1 MQAAI
6 DAQSGMPLHGS
17 AADGQQSSIGSD
29 ADISVI
35 SCDLNLNAAA
45 PAAGSEATDNTIR
58 RANMVRA
65 KAMWRQYPVTAV
77 RGQVTILR
85 GTQWQSACPGLTYDP
100 TKVITG

>member
-6 DAQSGMPLHGS
+6 DAQSPMDLSQGL
-17 AADGQQSSIGSD
+17 AAGGQQSIGSD

-35 SCDLNLNAAA
+35 SCEFILNAAA
-45 PAAGSEATDNTIR
+45 PAAGSEATDNAIR

-65 KAMWRQYPVTAV
+65 KAMWRQYPVAAV

-85 GTQWQSACPGLTYDP
+85 GKTRRHELTIRL
-100 TKVITG
+100 T

>member
-35 SCDLNLNAAA
+35 SCDLNLNAA
-45 PAAGSEATDNTIR
+45 GR
-58 RANMVRA
+58 RTYMRFLGD
-65 KAMWRQYPVTAV
+65 KA
-77 RGQVTILR
+77 L
-85 GTQWQSACPGLTYDP
+85 S
-100 TKVITG
+100 